1 MLLSVL
7 LGVVTSAPYGGPQE
21 AVRRV
26 LLVNV
31 ISGNRSFVVVVI
43 GDASVAPGIERAEFV
58 ASEPEAVSH
67 IARVDVDSHER
78 QLRVRTRTIF
88 TRIESL
94 RCVLA
99 IGVAVL
105 CKCRPTGQ
113 VELGLHRV

>member
-1 MLLSVL
+1 VL
-7 LGVVTSAPYGGPQE
+7 L
-21 AVRRV
+21 
-26 LLVNV
+26 LLPLTVSTGSRETRCSVNV

-43 GDASVAPGIERAEFV
+43 GDGSVAPRTSSV
-58 ASEPEAVSH
+58 RNLLRLSQKAVSH
-67 IARVDVDSHER
+67 IARFDVDSHDR

-105 CKCRPTGQ
+105 CKYRPAGQ
-113 VELGLHRV
+113 EELGLHSV